1 MSAQTG
7 RPTLAPAPPSSRR
20 VERARIQVARMRED
34 PNPVWMRELRQ
45 AARLGRTPII
55 LAVVTGMMTLLIA
68 AIGGAVS
75 VTAEPA
81 KVGVALFHVFFS
93 LAFAVV
99 AWVAP
104 AVAASTIA
112 AERSGSTW
120 EALLL
125 TGLGAPTIAR
135 GKFLASLTYIGLYIV
150 MLAPVGALPFLFGGV
165 TATEV
170 MAAFVLLMLFAVLA
184 VAFGLSVSSKFSSS
198 AVAIVVSLLVAVPLS
213 IVVYVGGGV
222 GLSYLAHSVWP
233 GVPEALPVW
242 LPTAYARADF
252 GVEYLVF
259 LVLTPVTIV
268 ALPAWFLYE
277 VTVSN
282 MAGPSDD
289 RSSGLRRWFLVS
301 TLALT
306 AVAAVPAFIVPDDR
320 WAAAVIGMIATN
332 VFLAFCAFVFAGEPL
347 GPSRRVRVHWD
358 RQEVGRLK
366 RYLGP
371 GLMPA
376 ASLLLILGVGGLV
389 LDGAAGVVAELLGS
403 APDPMQNAYRV
414 MAFAGYSVGFLV
426 FVVGFMAWVRARSSA
441 STAPRLLLL
450 AMLFLA
456 MVGPWIIM
464 AIAGV
469 LTKREDSA
477 MVLAAPSPVYAI
489 QMMKELGRTKPD
501 QLVIGAGAVCA
512 AAWGLLGL
520 GLLGAGGARSRRVVR
535 EHDAA
540 LAKVD
545 AMLRAE
551 DEGGDEPDEGDA
563 PAAHDT
569 GNHGEP
575 PAGGSEPPQGGGE
588 PPAPEPT

>member
-7 RPTLAPAPPSSRR
+7 RPTHAPAPPSSRR
-20 VERARIQVARMRED
+20 MDRARIEVARMRED

-68 AIGGAVS
+68 SIGGIAS
-75 VTAEPA
+75 ETAEPA
-81 KVGVALFHVFFS
+81 KVGVALYHTFFS

-112 AERSGSTW
+112 SERSGSTW

-125 TGLGAPTIAR
+125 TGLGAPSIAR

-150 MLAPVGALPFLFGGV
+150 MLSPVGALPFLFGGV

-170 MAAFVLLMLFAVLA
+170 VSAFALLMLFAVLA

-213 IVVYVGGGV
+213 IVVYTGGGI

-252 GVEYLVF
+252 GLEYLVF
-259 LVLTPVTIV
+259 LVLTPLTIV

-277 VTVSN
+277 VTVAN

-301 TLALT
+301 ALVLAVVAILPAFVEPGDRW
-306 AVAAVPAFIVPDDR
+306 AVAAT
-320 WAAAVIGMIATN
+320 GMGATEI
-332 VFLAFCAFVFAGEPL
+332 FLAFSAFVFAGEPL

-358 RQEVGRLK
+358 REGAGRLR

-371 GLMPA
+371 GLMRA
-376 ASLLLILGVGGLV
+376 MSLLLLLGLV
-389 LDGAAGVVAELLGS
+389 GLLLESAGGVAAELLGGSPS
-403 APDPMQNAYRV
+403 ATQNVRSLL
-414 MAFAGYSVGFLV
+414 AFGGYAAGFFV
-426 FVVGFMAWVRARSSA
+426 FVVGFTAWVRARSTA
-441 STAPRLLLL
+441 STTPRLVLL

-456 MVGPWIIM
+456 LIGPWIIM

-469 LTKREDSA
+469 VTQREDSA
-477 MVLAAPSPVYAI
+477 MLLAAPSPVYVF
-489 QMMKELGRTKPD
+489 QMMKELGRPSPD
-501 QLVIGAGAVCA
+501 RLVIGAGAVCA
-512 AAWGLLGL
+512 AAWTLLGM
-520 GLLGAGGARSRRVVR
+520 GLLGAARVRSGRVVR
-535 EHDAA
+535 EHEAT

-545 AMLRAE
+545 EMLRAE
-551 DEGGDEPDEGDA
+551 DEELTTEGENPAGPGAQPGSEGDEP
-563 PAAHDT
+563 PT
-569 GNHGEP
+569 
-575 PAGGSEPPQGGGE
+575 
-588 PPAPEPT
+588 PEPTAG

>member
-7 RPTLAPAPPSSRR
+7 RPTHAPAPPSSRR
-20 VERARIQVARMRED
+20 MDRARIEVARMRED

-68 AIGGAVS
+68 SIGGIAS
-75 VTAEPA
+75 ETAEPA
-81 KVGVALFHVFFS
+81 KVGVALYHTFFS

-112 AERSGSTW
+112 SERSGSTW

-125 TGLGAPTIAR
+125 TGLGAPSIAR

-150 MLAPVGALPFLFGGV
+150 MLSPVGALPFLFGGV

-170 MAAFVLLMLFAVLA
+170 VSAFALLMLFAVLA

-213 IVVYVGGGV
+213 IVVYTGGGI

-252 GVEYLVF
+252 GLEYLVF
-259 LVLTPVTIV
+259 LVLTPLTIV

-277 VTVSN
+277 VTVAN

-301 TLALT
+301 ALVLAVVAILPAFVEPGDRW
-306 AVAAVPAFIVPDDR
+306 AVAAT
-320 WAAAVIGMIATN
+320 GMGATEI
-332 VFLAFCAFVFAGEPL
+332 FLAFSAFVFAGEPL

-358 RQEVGRLK
+358 REGAGRLR

-371 GLMPA
+371 GLMRA
-376 ASLLLILGVGGLV
+376 MSLLLLLGLV
-389 LDGAAGVVAELLGS
+389 ALLLESAGGVAAELLGGSPS
-403 APDPMQNAYRV
+403 ATQNVRSLL
-414 MAFAGYSVGFLV
+414 AFGGYAAGFFV
-426 FVVGFMAWVRARSSA
+426 FVVGFTAWVRARSTA
-441 STAPRLLLL
+441 STTPRLVLL

-456 MVGPWIIM
+456 LIGPWIIM

-469 LTKREDSA
+469 VTQREDSA
-477 MVLAAPSPVYAI
+477 MLLAAPSPVYVF
-489 QMMKELGRTKPD
+489 QMMKELGRPSPD
-501 QLVIGAGAVCA
+501 RLVIGAGAVCA
-512 AAWGLLGL
+512 AAWTLLGM
-520 GLLGAGGARSRRVVR
+520 GLLGAARVRSGRVVR
-535 EHDAA
+535 EHEAT

-545 AMLRAE
+545 EMLRAE
-551 DEGGDEPDEGDA
+551 DEELTTEGENPAGPGAQPGSEGDEP
-563 PAAHDT
+563 PT
-569 GNHGEP
+569 
-575 PAGGSEPPQGGGE
+575 
-588 PPAPEPT
+588 PEPTAG

>member
-1 MSAQTG
+1 MD
-7 RPTLAPAPPSSRR
+7 
-20 VERARIQVARMRED
+20 RARIEVARMRED

-68 AIGGAVS
+68 SIGGIAS
-75 VTAEPA
+75 ETAEPA
-81 KVGVALFHVFFS
+81 KVGVALYHTFFS

-112 AERSGSTW
+112 SERSGSTW

-125 TGLGAPTIAR
+125 TGLGAPSIAR

-150 MLAPVGALPFLFGGV
+150 MLSPVGALPFLFGGV

-170 MAAFVLLMLFAVLA
+170 VSAFALLMLFAVLA

-213 IVVYVGGGV
+213 IVVYTGGGI

-252 GVEYLVF
+252 GLEYLVF
-259 LVLTPVTIV
+259 LVLTPLTIV

-277 VTVSN
+277 VTVAN

-301 TLALT
+301 ALVLAVVAILPAFVEPGDRW
-306 AVAAVPAFIVPDDR
+306 AVAAT
-320 WAAAVIGMIATN
+320 GMGATEI
-332 VFLAFCAFVFAGEPL
+332 FLAFSAFVFAGEPL

-358 RQEVGRLK
+358 REGAGRLR

-371 GLMPA
+371 GLMRA
-376 ASLLLILGVGGLV
+376 MSLLLLLGLV
-389 LDGAAGVVAELLGS
+389 ALLLESAGGVAAELLGGSPS
-403 APDPMQNAYRV
+403 ATQNVRSLL
-414 MAFAGYSVGFLV
+414 AFGGYAAGFFV
-426 FVVGFMAWVRARSSA
+426 FVVGFTAWVRARSTA
-441 STAPRLLLL
+441 STTPRLVLL

-456 MVGPWIIM
+456 LIGPWIIM

-469 LTKREDSA
+469 VTQREDSA
-477 MVLAAPSPVYAI
+477 MLLAAPSPVYVF
-489 QMMKELGRTKPD
+489 QMMKELGRPSPD
-501 QLVIGAGAVCA
+501 RLVIGAGAVCA
-512 AAWGLLGL
+512 AAWTLLGM
-520 GLLGAGGARSRRVVR
+520 GLLGAARVRSGRVVR
-535 EHDAA
+535 EHEAT

-545 AMLRAE
+545 EMLRAE
-551 DEGGDEPDEGDA
+551 DEELTTEGENPAGPGAQPGSEGDEP
-563 PAAHDT
+563 PT
-569 GNHGEP
+569 
-575 PAGGSEPPQGGGE
+575 
-588 PPAPEPT
+588 PEPTAG